1 LTLLKDREMSMREK
15 KVVLIK
21 QYTEAFK
28 LKVVDEYENC
38 GQTSHAL
45 AQHYGISKGAVMNW
59 VRKYGHYDRQTKIV
73 RVSMKSESE
82 QINELKA
89 ALADAHIKNRYLE
102 SLVEVCGEYV
112 GHDLKKNYGTEVLKK
127 QQEATKQKGSQ

>member
-1 LTLLKDREMSMREK
+1 MKEK
-15 KVVLIK
+15 KVVVIK
-21 QYTEAFK
+21 QYSEAFK

-38 GQTSHAL
+38 GQTSRAL
-45 AQHYGISKGAVMNW
+45 GEHYGISKVTVMNW
-59 VRKYGHYDRQTKIV
+59 VKKYGHYDRQTKIV

-89 ALADAHIKNRYLE
+89 ALADAHIKCRYLE

-112 GHDLKKNYGTEVLKK
+112 GHDLKKNYGTEVLRK
-127 QQEATKQKGSQ
+127 QQQAVKEKCSQ